1 MAQTLRAP
9 IEPAAAP
16 GAAIAPPR
24 RRRRAR
30 VSRAAALTWL
40 AGSLA
45 FVLTAS
51 VLRDRA
57 AQVDVLV
64 ADRDIAAGVEI
75 TDDMVRVS
83 QIDADSPLVAGL
95 LDVDGLRPGEL
106 AAVPITAGSPLRAS
120 DLAAAGRGDGLRS
133 MSIEVDRAQ
142 AVGGG
147 LAVGDRVDVID
158 VVDGEATF
166 VVRDAE
172 VTGVPA
178 EPSGRGITGG
188 AGSTYFVVV
197 RVDADEALALAAAI
211 DRGALQVVR
220 ATGAAPIEA
229 APATGVDAEAVDE

>member
-1 MAQTLRAP
+1 MA
-9 IEPAAAP
+9 PAAVVAT
-16 GAAIAPPR
+16 PR

-57 AQVDVLV
+57 EQVEVLV
-64 ADRDIAAGVEI
+64 AAQDIPAGAEI
-75 TDDMVRVS
+75 TDEMVRTS
-83 QIDADSPLVAGL
+83 EIDADSPLVSGL
-95 LDVDGLRPGEL
+95 VDLDGLRPGEL
-106 AAVPITAGSPLRAS
+106 AAVPISAGSALRTS

-147 LAVGDRVDVID
+147 LAIGDRIDVID
-158 VVDGEATF
+158 VVDGDATY

-172 VTGVPA
+172 VTSVPA
-178 EPSGRGITGG
+178 APTGRGITGG
-188 AGSTYFVVV
+188 AGSSYFVVV
-197 RVDADEALALAAAI
+197 RVDADDALALAAAI

-220 ATGAAPIEA
+220 STGATPIDEA
-229 APATGVDAEAVDE
+229 DASLSSAADEDEDEVSG

>member
-1 MAQTLRAP
+1 MA
-9 IEPAAAP
+9 PASIAAT
-16 GAAIAPPR
+16 PR

-57 AQVDVLV
+57 EQVEVLV
-64 ADRDIAAGVEI
+64 AASDIPAGAEI
-75 TDDMVRVS
+75 TDAMVRTS
-83 QIDADSPLVAGL
+83 EIDADSPLVSGL
-95 LDVDGLRPGEL
+95 VDVGGLRPGEL
-106 AAVPITAGSPLRAS
+106 AAVPIEAGSPLRSS

-188 AGSTYFVVV
+188 AGGTYFVVV
-197 RVDADEALALAAAI
+197 RVDADDALALAAAI
-211 DRGALQVVR
+211 DRAALQVVR
-220 ATGAAPIEA
+220 STGATPIGEA
-229 APATGVDAEAVDE
+229 DVGQPAAGGEDEVGG

>member
-9 IEPAAAP
+9 IELPVAQ
-16 GAAIAPPR
+16 GAAVAAPR

-30 VSRAAALTWL
+30 ISRAAALTWL

-75 TDDMVRVS
+75 TEDMVRIS

-106 AAVPITAGSPLRAS
+106 AAVPITAGSPLRGS
-120 DLAAAGRGDGLRS
+120 DLAAAGRADGLRS

-147 LAVGDRVDVID
+147 LSVGDRVDVID

-188 AGSTYFVVV
+188 AGNAYFIVV

-211 DRGALQVVR
+211 DRGALQIVR
-220 ATGAAPIEA
+220 ATGAAPIEVPVA
-229 APATGVDAEAVDE
+229 DLDTEAVDE